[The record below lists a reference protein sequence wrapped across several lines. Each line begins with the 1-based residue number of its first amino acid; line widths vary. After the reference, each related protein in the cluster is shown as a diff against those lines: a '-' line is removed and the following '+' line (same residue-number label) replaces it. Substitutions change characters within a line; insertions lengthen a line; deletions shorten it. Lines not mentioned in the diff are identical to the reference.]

1 MSHFLAYPRFIV
13 RAVVGYYILEM
24 HLLLFEMEDTI
35 FFFLVI
41 CCASRP
47 EYVKQQKSTWTKI
60 SSENTLIF

>member
-35 FFFLVI
+35 FFSLW
-41 CCASRP
+41 
-47 EYVKQQKSTWTKI
+47 YVVLAGQSM
-60 SSENTLIF
+60 